1 MSLCVKF
8 FYDTDIGVDFSECEM
23 PREFRNL
30 KRSALRHIEA
40 RKCHMDSLV
49 EKEQKLKAE
58 AELKSKNT
66 VIGMNLGRLC
76 MKNYLLGRP
85 YTDYENDVLVTK
97 KAGGQV
103 GELNHSRMFPASF
116 RPYVAKAVHNRVRK
130 YLRTPLKQTGHL
142 PPVCISAD
150 KGADSSLVW

>member
-1 MSLCVKF
+1 MDEEANVVTCSICPDGSVNGQF

-58 AELKSKNT
+58 AESLENYRKQLLDSKKLVEECNLLQQKWEEEKRELEQERLKWRRE
-66 VIGMNLGRLC
+66 IQ
-76 MKNYLLGRP
+76 
-85 YTDYENDVLVTK
+85 E
-97 KAGGQV
+97 
-103 GELNHSRMFPASF
+103 
-116 RPYVAKAVHNRVRK
+116 RV
-130 YLRTPLKQTGHL
+130 
-142 PPVCISAD
+142 
-150 KGADSSLVW
+150 